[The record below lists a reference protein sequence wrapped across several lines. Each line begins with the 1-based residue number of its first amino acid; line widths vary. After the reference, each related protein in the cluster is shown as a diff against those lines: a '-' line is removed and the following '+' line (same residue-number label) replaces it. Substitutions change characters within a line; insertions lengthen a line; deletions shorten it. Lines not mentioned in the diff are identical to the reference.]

1 MKFRFPSVGLRA
13 QIAVLGVGGV
23 LLLGIVFGWGSW
35 NQERLQASADR
46 AADLAARI
54 TAFADDLLKAHQ
66 VETDFLLH
74 RKDAL
79 IDERQVLLTKA
90 GERLDEIERQVAP
103 LPDDAPLKAAE
114 ALRAGLNIY
123 ATRFQN
129 VAAAQRTLGFTEKD
143 GLQGRLR
150 GAIHDVETRLARL
163 DEPRL
168 AVLMLMMR
176 RHEKDFML
184 RGDEAYGDAL
194 RERASEFVEAL
205 KATRLSPAERGE
217 IGDLVGR
224 YRDGFMAYLVGAG
237 SLKEEADDLAT
248 LYTRLAPRIAAVA
261 QAAEEER
268 AAAQGAV
275 TASRDWTGRLILG
288 CIGFVVL
295 CAAGLSWWVG
305 QRISGPLTQLADAMG
320 RVAGG
325 DLAVAVPDSR
335 RRDEIGAIGRAFAVF
350 HAKMVE
356 NGALVAEQAALRAGS
371 EAERRAAFRDMAD
384 RFEQAVGAVVAT
396 VSASAGALQETA
408 RGMSAIATGTAER
421 SATVAAAAEETARN
435 VEAVSAAAGQVGLS
449 MTVIGGQVRDSADLA
464 RRAVAETDEAGAFV
478 QALDGAASRI
488 GDVVQ
493 LISSIAAQT
502 NLLALNATIEAA
514 RAGEAGR
521 GFAVVAAEVKQLA
534 SQTARAT
541 EEVGGQ
547 IGEIQAATARAVAA
561 IGTVTARIREIDGG
575 AAAIA
580 AATAQQGEAMQE
592 IARNVAQAST
602 GTGEVTRTIASVAQD
617 SERAGAAAAAVL
629 ESASALTQQ
638 SDRLGAEVAGFIASV
653 RAA

>member
-1 MKFRFPSVGLRA
+1 M
-13 QIAVLGVGGV
+13 
-23 LLLGIVFGWGSW
+23 GIVFGWGSW
-35 NQERLQASADR
+35 TQERKQASADR
-46 AADLAARI
+46 AAELASLI
-54 TAFADDLLKAHQ
+54 TVVSDSLLKAHQ
-66 VETDFLLH
+66 IETDFLLH
-74 RKDAL
+74 RRHTL
-79 IDERQVLLTKA
+79 IAERQALLTKA
-90 GERLDEIERQVAP
+90 GETLEEIERRVAP
-103 LPDDAPLKAAE
+103 LPGDAPLKAAE

-129 VAAAQRTLGFTEKD
+129 VAAAQATLGFTEKD

-150 GAIHDVETRLARL
+150 AAIHDVEARLARI
-163 DEPRL
+163 DDPRL
-168 AVLMLMMR
+168 AVLMLTMR

-194 RERASEFVEAL
+194 RARAAEFEEAL
-205 KATRLSPAERGE
+205 GRTGLGADEKAE
-217 IGDLVGR
+217 IGGLVGR

-248 LYTRLAPRIAAVA
+248 IHARLAPRIAAVA
-261 QAAEEER
+261 RAAEEER
-268 AAAQGAV
+268 ARAQAAV
-275 TASRDWTGRLILG
+275 TASRDWTGRMILG
-288 CIGFVVL
+288 CIGLVVL

-305 QRISGPLTQLADAMG
+305 ERISRPLTHLAAAMG

-325 DLAVAVPDSR
+325 DLAVAVPASR
-335 RRDEIGAIGRAFAVF
+335 RRLSERKDEIGAIGRAFAVF
-350 HAKMVE
+350 HATMVE
-356 NGALVAEQAALRAGS
+356 NAALVADQAARRASS

-384 RFEQAVGAVVAT
+384 RFEQAVGVVAAT

-408 RGMSAIATGTAER
+408 RGMSGIAAGTAER

-435 VEAVSAAAGQVGLS
+435 VEAVSAAAGQVGA
-449 MTVIGGQVRDSADLA
+449 TVAAIGRQVRDSADLA

-478 QALDGAASRI
+478 QALDGAARRI

-493 LISSIAAQT
+493 LISTIAGQT

-547 IGEIQAATARAVAA
+547 IGQIQAATARAVAA

-580 AATAQQGEAMQE
+580 TAVAQQGEAMRE
-592 IARNVAQAST
+592 IARNVAEAST
-602 GTGEVTRTIASVAQD
+602 GTGEVTRTISGVAQD
-617 SERAGAAAAAVL
+617 SEEAGTAAAEVL
-629 ESASALTQQ
+629 ASASALAQQ
-638 SDRLGAEVAGFIASV
+638 SDRLGAEVAAFIASV

>member
-1 MKFRFPSVGLRA
+1 MKLRFPSVGLRA

-35 NQERLQASADR
+35 SQERLQASADR
-46 AADLAARI
+46 AADLSARI

-79 IDERQVLLTKA
+79 IDERQALLTKA

-150 GAIHDVETRLARL
+150 GAIHDVETRLARI

-194 RERASEFVEAL
+194 RERAAEFVEAL

-261 QAAEEER
+261 QTAEEER
-268 AAAQGAV
+268 AGAQAAV

-295 CAAGLSWWVG
+295 CAASLSWWVG

-356 NGALVAEQAALRAGS
+356 NGALVAEQASLRAGS

-408 RGMSAIATGTAER
+408 RGMSAIAIGTAER

-435 VEAVSAAAGQVGLS
+435 VELVSAAAGQVGLS
-449 MTVIGGQVRDSADLA
+449 VTVIGGQVRDSADLA

-478 QALDGAASRI
+478 QALDGAAARI

-592 IARNVAQAST
+592 IARNVAQAAT

>member
-1 MKFRFPSVGLRA
+1 MKLRFPRFGLRA
-13 QIAVLGVGGV
+13 QIAALGVGGV
-23 LLLGIVFGWGSW
+23 LLLGGIFGWGSW
-35 NQERLQASADR
+35 TQERLQASADR
-46 AADLAARI
+46 ASDLASLIA
-54 TAFADDLLKAHQ
+54 AVSDDLLKAHQ

-74 RKDAL
+74 RRDAL
-79 IDERQVLLTKA
+79 IGEREALVAKA
-90 GERLDEIERQVAP
+90 GERLEEIERRVAP

-114 ALRAGLNIY
+114 TLRASLNIY

-129 VAAAQRTLGFTEKD
+129 VAAAQATLGFTETD

-150 GAIHDVETRLARL
+150 AAIHDVEARLARI

-184 RGDEAYGDAL
+184 RGDEAYGDDLRARAADFEEAL
-194 RERASEFVEAL
+194 GRTALNAAERA
-205 KATRLSPAERGE
+205 E
-217 IGDLVGR
+217 IGALVGR

-237 SLKEEADDLAT
+237 SLKEEADDLTTIQA
-248 LYTRLAPRIAAVA
+248 RLAPRIAEVA
-261 QAAEEER
+261 RIAEEER
-268 AAAQGAV
+268 ARAQAAVA
-275 TASRDWTGRLILG
+275 ASRDWTGRMILG
-288 CIGFVVL
+288 CIGVVVL

-305 QRISGPLTQLADAMG
+305 RRISGPLTQLAQAMG

-325 DLAVAVPDSR
+325 DLAVTVPAFR

-350 HAKMVE
+350 HATMVE
-356 NGALVAEQAALRAGS
+356 NAALVAEQAARRASS
-371 EAERRAAFRDMAD
+371 EAERRAAFQEMAD

-396 VSASAGALQETA
+396 VSASAAALQETA
-408 RGMSAIATGTAER
+408 RGMSAIAAGTAER
-421 SATVAAAAEETARN
+421 SATVAAAAEETAQN
-435 VEAVSAAAGQVGLS
+435 VAAVSAAAEQVGTS
-449 MTVIGGQVRDSADLA
+449 VAVIDGQVRGSAELA

-493 LISSIAAQT
+493 MIAAIAGQT

-541 EEVGGQ
+541 EEVGSQ
-547 IGEIQAATARAVAA
+547 IGQIQAATARAVAA
-561 IGTVTARIREIDGG
+561 IGTITARIREIDGSAG
-575 AAAIA
+575 AIA
-580 AATAQQGEAMQE
+580 TAVAQQGGAMRE
-592 IARNVAQAST
+592 IARNVAQAAI
-602 GTGEVTRTIASVAQD
+602 GTGDVTRTISGVAQD
-617 SERAGAAAAAVL
+617 SEQAGTAAAEVL
-629 ESASALTQQ
+629 ASASALARQ
-638 SDRLGAEVAGFIASV
+638 SDRLGAEVAAFIASV